1 MIVGL
6 GIDVIEIERIRQ
18 ALDRHGNHFIR
29 HVFRVDEQA
38 EAPGGTARHAFYA
51 GRWAAKEAVSKALG
65 TGIGE
70 RCAWTDIRIRRTHG
84 GKPRIELSGRG
95 RQTAGELGID
105 FLHITISHEGNIACA
120 AAVAEGAP
128 ATE

>member
-1 MIVGL
+1 MILGL
-6 GIDVIEIERIRQ
+6 GIDVLEIQRMRK
-18 ALDRHGNHFIR
+18 ALDRYGEHFIR
-29 HVFRVDEQA
+29 HVFREDEQE
-38 EAPGGTARHAFYA
+38 EAPEGESRYAFYA

-70 RCAWTDIRIRRTHG
+70 RCNWTDIRVRRTKG

-95 RQTAGELGID
+95 RQTARELGIAH
-105 FLHITISHEGNIACA
+105 LHITISHEGRIACS

-128 ATE
+128 PA